1 MAQLRSLAMRIH
13 SIRHPN
19 DDRMLTQQDLLA
31 VGCGREEAQQ
41 ILALL
46 SQEQALHSY
55 LSQGKLYGCTALT
68 RASDDYP
75 AIIRPNEK
83 LIAALRMMKE
93 MGYELILWTCR
104 GCDDL
109 DEAVVWLREQG
120 LNFELVNENSPAII
134 EYFDFDSRKIFA
146 DEYWDDKAAEAT
158 VE

>member
-1 MAQLRSLAMRIH
+1 MRYYPMALRAVSGDEAARQWLAEHAFHPEQDMRRTIIACDFDGTLCE
-13 SIRHPN
+13 S
-19 DDRMLTQQDLLA
+19 
-31 VGCGREEAQQ
+31 
-41 ILALL
+41 
-46 SQEQALHSY
+46 
-55 LSQGKLYGCTALT
+55 
-68 RASDDYP
+68 DYP